1 MSSLIGPRGLI
12 ASACLFLVGCEQILG
27 LGDPPRESPAVVTAP
42 KPTAP
47 EPTAPGKATPA
58 GTFIAEADTPE
69 TPAEVETPAAV
80 PEPIKKPQSAEEPAP
95 IETAES
101 SETPPTTAALPEEP
115 ELPPFEPE
123 SFVGL
128 SQQAVWQ
135 ILGEPLSERQKGQAT
150 VWNYRDDYCDFAL
163 FFYLD
168 LNTDSQRALTYELEL
183 DDQSADARNA
193 CLGALRAARRPNGS
207 S

>member
-1 MSSLIGPRGLI
+1 MSSLIGPRVLI

-27 LGDPPRESPAVVTAP
+27 LGDQAQESPAVVSAP
-42 KPTAP
+42 P
-47 EPTAPGKATPA
+47 EPTAPAKATPA
-58 GTFIAEADTPE
+58 GTFIAEAGGLEESVTIAAPTAEPVPAQEPE
-69 TPAEVETPAAV
+69 V
-80 PEPIKKPQSAEEPAP
+80 AEEPAS
-95 IETAES
+95 A
-101 SETPPTTAALPEEP
+101 ETPTATAALPEDP

-150 VWNYRDDYCDFAL
+150 VWNYRDDFCDFAL

-183 DDQSADARNA
+183 DDQSADARSA
-193 CLGALRAARRPNGS
+193 CLGALRTARRPNGS
-207 S
+207 G